1 MCNIRSIQL
10 RSRLVLILGLIG
22 AAPAAT
28 YGGTGDG
35 VWCMDRHIVAQIRPP
50 LRPAH
55 IQVQGQF
62 AYVSGAT
69 NSESGFC
76 VYDVSDALSPVLVGQ
91 CTISGPWAGR
101 LVVHDDVAY
110 VSTGTVTAVVDVS
123 NPASPQHVAT
133 VGVPLDD
140 AVIDGDWAYVV
151 SGHFSAGGLRVLDVS
166 NPLAPIL
173 VTTLAAGS
181 GWQVSLHDHRL
192 YIASANGVRIVD
204 ISNPAQPV
212 QVGTAVSG
220 VPIGGVAIDGE
231 TLCATAGWNGDG
243 SPSSSLWVMSLAN
256 PTAPE
261 YVAFHEMQ
269 GWDTG
274 PVTIADQVA
283 YVECSQ
289 SGVRLVD
296 ISNPALPRPLTVFN
310 KLEAWVTGVS
320 VTTTA
325 AYISTAY
332 AGLLVADIS
341 DLPGYP
347 IRGDLPGISDYLDS
361 QVFLGERAYGLDAGR
376 LKIWDTGDV
385 DHATLLGEI
394 AAPGAWVLTVGGG
407 RAYVFGDGF
416 KIFDVSDAAA
426 PTLLGTLPGLNGYS
440 IDVDA
445 ARGLACV
452 TTYPQGQL
460 AVIDVSNPAQPR
472 ILSTTIVEDLSD
484 VRISGQYAVC
494 VSWNGLYIFD
504 LADPA
509 ELVAVSVLAEI
520 FLGRFVE
527 VEGDRAYVQSQFCG
541 GIGCGGSVSIIDISD
556 VRNPVMLGTTG
567 SFFEPGRLAI
577 ADGTLVLPLLSL
589 EGATGGLALL
599 DVRDPSDLSR
609 VAFIAD
615 AGSSW
620 AAAISGSIALVA
632 NEEGATFVDI
642 SDCGNEACPG
652 DLDSNRAVGLSD
664 LAILL
669 SHFGEAGG
677 ATDGDLDGDAAV
689 GLSDLALL
697 LNAFGSACD

>member
-28 YGGTGDG
+28 HGGTGDG
-35 VWCMDRHIVAQIRPP
+35 VWCMDRHIVAHIRPP
-50 LRPAH
+50 LRPAD

-76 VYDVSDALSPVLVGQ
+76 VYDVSDALAPVLVGQ
-91 CTISGPWAGR
+91 CTLSGPWAAR

-110 VSTGTVTAVVDVS
+110 VSTGTVTAVVEVS
-123 NPASPQHVAT
+123 NPMSPQQ
-133 VGVPLDD
+133 VGAVDAPLSD

-166 NPLAPIL
+166 NPLAPVL

-181 GWQVSLHDHRL
+181 GWQVSLRDHRL
-192 YIASANGVRIVD
+192 YIASSNGVRIFDV
-204 ISNPAQPV
+204 SNPAQPV
-212 QVGTAVSG
+212 QTGAALTG

-243 SPSSSLWVMSLAN
+243 SLSSSLWVMSLAN

-269 GWDTG
+269 GWETG
-274 PVTIADQVA
+274 PLTIADRVL
-283 YVECSQ
+283 YVQGSQ
-289 SGVRLVD
+289 TGVRLVD

-310 KLEAWVTGVS
+310 ELDAGVTGVS

-341 DLPGYP
+341 NLPGYP
-347 IRGDLPGISDYLDS
+347 IRGELPEITDWLDS
-361 QVFLGERAYGLDAGR
+361 PVLLEDRAYGLEAGSR
-376 LKIWDTGDV
+376 LKIWDTSDLGNAALLSET
-385 DHATLLGEI
+385 AT
-394 AAPGAWVLTVGGG
+394 PGAWALNVSGG

-426 PTLLGTLPGLNGYS
+426 PTLLGTLPELNGFS

-452 TTYPQGQL
+452 TTFDHGQL
-460 AVIDVSNPAQPR
+460 VVIDVSDPAQPR
-472 ILSTTIVEDLSD
+472 ILSTTIVQDLSD
-484 VRISGQYAVC
+484 VRFSGQYAVC
-494 VSWNGLYIFD
+494 VSGYGLYIFD
-504 LADPA
+504 LGDPA
-509 ELVAVSVLAEI
+509 ELVMVSAVGDAR
-520 FLGRFVE
+520 GRYVE
-527 VEGDRAYVQSQFCG
+527 VEGDRAYVQAQFCG

-556 VRNPVMLGTTG
+556 VRNPVMLGTTQ

-609 VAFIAD
+609 VAFVAD

-632 NEEGATFVDI
+632 NEEGATFVDV

-677 ATDGDLDGDAAV
+677 TADGDLDGDAAV